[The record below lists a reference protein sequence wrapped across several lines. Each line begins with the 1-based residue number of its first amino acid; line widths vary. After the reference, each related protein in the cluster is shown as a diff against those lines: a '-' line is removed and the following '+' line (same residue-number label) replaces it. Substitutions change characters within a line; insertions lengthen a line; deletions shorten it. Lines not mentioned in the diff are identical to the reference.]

1 MLIWGCG
8 GPGRNLRVVLLIA
21 LAVYLRAVNVFAA
34 DVSVQESQ
42 VDSLFSSWN
51 NQTSPGCAVAVMKD
65 GHIAYEH
72 GYGMADLGHNVKITP
87 ATVFYVGSMSKQ
99 FTATATLMLVDDGRI
114 SLDDPIRKY
123 VPEVPDFGRLRC
135 TRCWRTPADFATTKS
150 CFGLTDG
157 GSTVPT
163 CSLTPMSCTSFLVRR
178 N

>member
-1 MLIWGCG
+1 M
-8 GPGRNLRVVLLIA
+8 NLRVVLLIA

-51 NQTSPGCAVAVMKD
+51 SQNSPGCAVAVMKD

-99 FTATATLMLVDDGRI
+99 FTATAILMLVDDGRI
-114 SLDDPIRKY
+114 SLDEPIRKY
-123 VPEVPDFGRLRC
+123 VPEVPDFGVPITLREMLANASGLRDYEELLWFDGWRLDS
-135 TRCWRTPADFATTKS
+135 PDL
-150 CFGLTDG
+150 LTD
-157 GSTVPT
+157 SDVLYII
-163 CSLTPMSCTSFLVRR
+163 SR
-178 N
+178 